1 MQTKASRAAELI
13 VARSAQ
19 ETIGNGARRCR
30 AAGRDRGGHDPGR
43 IEDLW
48 QRLTDGSFYRSGP
61 ILASAVSGIDQA
73 LWDILGKRLQTPIH
87 QLLGGAV
94 RDRVRVYGWI
104 GGDEPDGVRES
115 AQAAK
120 EHRLSGLAKVGMGVW
135 RGLGPHRDQR
145 NVVGNHVVQ
154 VAGQGGAL
162 SSAAVE
168 PGLFL
173 GGETGPLAGGDH
185 DVDQPRAEH
194 ESRREAKH
202 EQLVGGCVPPTMP
215 AKGMLNSSTRAAR
228 LAIKVMAS
236 LGRVT
241 ATPMHTQVAIMRR
254 ISSSWLSSWKSRN
267 NWSP

>member
-1 MQTKASRAAELI
+1 MQTKASRAAEL
-13 VARSAQ
+13 
-19 ETIGNGARRCR
+19 
-30 AAGRDRGGHDPGR
+30 
-43 IEDLW
+43 
-48 QRLTDGSFYRSGP
+48 TDGSFYRGGP
-61 ILASAVSGIDQA
+61 ILVSAVSGIDQA

-154 VAGQGGAL
+154 IAGQGGAL

-168 PGLFL
+168 PGLLL
-173 GGETGPLAGGDH
+173 GGDASPVAGGED
-185 DVDQPRAEH
+185 DVQKPGAQH
-194 ESRREAKH
+194 EGRRDTKH
-202 EQLVGGCVPPTMP
+202 EQLVHGLLPQPLVGT
-215 AKGMLNSSTRAAR
+215 T
-228 LAIKVMAS
+228 
-236 LGRVT
+236 
-241 ATPMHTQVAIMRR
+241 
-254 ISSSWLSSWKSRN
+254 
-267 NWSP
+267 